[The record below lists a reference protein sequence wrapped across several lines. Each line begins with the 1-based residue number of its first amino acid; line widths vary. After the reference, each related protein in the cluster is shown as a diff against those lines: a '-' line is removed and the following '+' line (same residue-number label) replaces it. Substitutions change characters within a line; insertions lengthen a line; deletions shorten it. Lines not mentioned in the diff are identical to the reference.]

1 MKLSKLPAIISLSCF
16 AMPSA
21 VFAQDGG
28 VTLEEIVVT
37 ATKRAKNLQE
47 VPVAVSAISAQEMK
61 DQGVF
66 QTNDLNR
73 TMPNIQVSSP
83 YGEQQPNF
91 S

>member
-1 MKLSKLPAIISLSCF
+1 
-16 AMPSA
+16 
-21 VFAQDGG
+21 
-28 VTLEEIVVT
+28 
-37 ATKRAKNLQE
+37 
-47 VPVAVSAISAQEMK
+47 MK

-91 S
+91 SLRGVGVGTEFNSNTASPIGVYVDEVYQAFRAAHGQQL